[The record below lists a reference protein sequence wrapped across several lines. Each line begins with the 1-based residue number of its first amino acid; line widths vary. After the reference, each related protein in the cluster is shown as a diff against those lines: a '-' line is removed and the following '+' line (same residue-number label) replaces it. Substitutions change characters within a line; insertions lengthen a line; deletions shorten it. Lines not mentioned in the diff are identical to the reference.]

1 MKLWRYGHPIE
12 HLGQRYRLDGMLGS
26 GGMAEVCLAWDER
39 DQREVALKILKS
51 DDLDQDTLN
60 RFMKEAGQIVDWQH
74 PHILRIY
81 EQMQIELID
90 VTQGSVLFY
99 IAMEYARGGDLQKR
113 LTPGKP
119 FPLSAGFALFR
130 QLCDAV
136 EYAHTHGV
144 IHRDLKP
151 LNILFRRPT
160 TGPEEVV
167 LSDFGLAVQADA
179 SHHTFARGGT
189 LAYMAPEQLQ
199 GHAQPASDLFALG
212 VILYQLCTGRLPFRR
227 TLLDLARAGDLLT
240 PTRPSLLNV
249 DLPPGLDEPILRA
262 LQELP
267 IERYHSA
274 REFWDTV
281 HLALLSNARTFP
293 VLADELWSQTGTTW
307 PFNGSEQSFVLG
319 PVSAVSESMQ
329 EGPESSPGS
338 LREKQKAFP
347 ERSFGLSLPSYS
359 VPRPPNPARHFASE
373 PAAPQPLRPA
383 ENPVQAPMNLPLHYL
398 HGEPE
403 LASDLQPSGLQ
414 SGSTLDL
421 ESLGSTLDV
430 ESTLDPG
437 QPNTRR
443 RNDPQT
449 ARSQRGGDSE
459 AASSSFTQARF
470 VSGDSSQHRTR
481 SPEHTQRSLGNNQTE
496 HTQSRSSRQ
505 PDNTFTR
512 PPTSSRPPSPSDAGA
527 RSTRDLAA
535 SSQARP
541 PHSTFA
547 ASNTSV
553 RRQLA
558 LPLLKV
564 PHGRGSRARKWPLVP
579 VVTTLALLA
588 LIGAIL
594 LAAGAQGSLLH
605 LFGAPTVTV
614 TLTPQAHTAQDNY
627 ALTAIPGAPTDSVQH
642 QVAAR
647 LITATSPNQSVTANA
662 SGSTPGQRATG
673 QLTFINNTANTIT
686 IQSITIT
693 GNSGVQISFTG
704 PISVPANPPTITVPG
719 FAVNPGIAGNIP
731 TLDISKACCVPN
743 GDIFV
748 KNTAFTGGQDAQA
761 NSMIQQKDID
771 GAAGGLASQ
780 LTQGA
785 QIALGKQVGSGER
798 VVDGTLL
805 CQSKVSANQRAGDLA
820 KSVTVQVVET
830 CREEVYDD
838 AAARQVAGSLLNA
851 SVTGNP
857 NLGAAYHQVGQPVV
871 TMLSVS
877 VTGNAGNVALSVQVR
892 GVWAYAFSAARLH
905 QLAMLVAGKS
915 QSEARALLLQQVGIM
930 DAQFRSTG
938 NLPGNVD
945 EIEMRVLVN
954 TSP

>member
-249 DLPPGLDEPILRA
+249 DLPLGLDEPILRA

-267 IERYHSA
+267 TERYHSA

-293 VLADELWSQTGTTW
+293 VLADELWSQAGTTW
-307 PFNGSEQSFVLG
+307 PFNGSEQPLVSG
-319 PVSAVSESMQ
+319 PASAVSESMQ

-373 PAAPQPLRPA
+373 PAASQPLRPA
-383 ENPVQAPMNLPLHYL
+383 EIPVQAPMNLPPHYL

-403 LASDLQPSGLQ
+403 LASDLRSSGLQ

-437 QPNTRR
+437 LPNTRR

-449 ARSQRGGDSE
+449 ARSQRGDDSE
-459 AASSSFTQARF
+459 AASSPFTQARF
-470 VSGDSSQHRTR
+470 VSGDSSRHRTR
-481 SPEHTQRSLGNNQTE
+481 SLGNDQTE

-505 PDNTFTR
+505 PGNTFTR
-512 PPTSSRPPSPSDAGA
+512 QPASSRPPSAFDTGA

-535 SSQARP
+535 SGQARP
-541 PHSTFA
+541 PHSTLA

-553 RRQLA
+553 RRQPA

-564 PHGRGSRARKWPLVP
+564 PRGRGSRARKWPLVP

-605 LFGAPTVTV
+605 LFGAPTITV
-614 TLTPQAHTAQDNY
+614 TLTPQAHVAQDTY
-627 ALTAIPGAPTDSVQH
+627 ALTAIPGAPTDSAQH
-642 QVAAR
+642 HVAAR
-647 LITATSPNQSVTANA
+647 LITATSPSQSVTANA
-662 SGSTPGQRATG
+662 SGSIAGKTATG
-673 QLTFINNTANTIT
+673 ILTLINN
-686 IQSITIT
+686 
-693 GNSGVQISFTG
+693 G
-704 PISVPANPPTITVPG
+704 SVPITVQPTVITDNNGIQFTFHDTVIVPAIPPSSINVQG
-719 FAVNPGIAGNIP
+719 FAVNSGALGNISV
-731 TLDISKACCVPN
+731 LDIVKPCCDPN
-743 GDIFV
+743 IVV
-748 KNTAFTGGQDAQA
+748 KNTTAFTNGQDAQA
-761 NSMIQQKDID
+761 NSIIQQKDID
-771 GAAGGLASQ
+771 GAAGGLAGQ
-780 LTQGA
+780 LTQGV
-785 QIALGKQVGSGER
+785 QIALGKQAGSGER

-838 AAARQVAGSLLNA
+838 AAARQVAGSLLSA

-871 TMLSVS
+871 TVLSAS
-877 VTGNAGNVALSVQVR
+877 VTGTAGNVALSVQVR

-905 QLAMLVAGKS
+905 QLAALVAGKS

-930 DAQFRSTG
+930 DAQFRPAG